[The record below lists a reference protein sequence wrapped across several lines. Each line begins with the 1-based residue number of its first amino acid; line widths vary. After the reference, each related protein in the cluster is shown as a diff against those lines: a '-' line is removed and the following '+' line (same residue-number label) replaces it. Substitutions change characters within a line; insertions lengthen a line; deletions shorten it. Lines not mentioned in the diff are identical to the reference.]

1 MKDCG
6 LKEGRIKK
14 EEATKRLKEELRI
27 RLRRGYSESLRERA
41 ASHGERRE
49 RGEKGGD
56 SPRRIRAA
64 SSRIGENKQAGLETA
79 AP

>member
-41 ASHGERRE
+41 ASQGSA
-49 RGEKGGD
+49 GSAEK
-56 SPRRIRAA
+56 
-64 SSRIGENKQAGLETA
+64 
-79 AP
+79 